1 MNSPCLRAAISMIL
15 LIALQKG
22 AFSMEKI
29 QIYDMDLGK
38 IVLVEKIERPDG
50 EWKKL
55 LTREQY
61 EVTTKNGTERPFSC
75 SLNKNKETGTYKCVR
90 CGTGLFM
97 SDAKFDSGT
106 GWPSYFK
113 PVSDLNISYKK
124 DVSLGM
130 KRTEVL
136 CARCGSHLGHVF
148 NDGPAPTG
156 KRYCING
163 VALAFFKTGEKTYEE
178 ATFGGGCF
186 WHVEDE
192 FKRIKGVID
201 TEVGFSGGTIPNPSY
216 EQVCRK
222 NTGHAEVVHI
232 KFDPKAVSYER
243 LLDVFWNIH
252 DPTQLNRQG
261 PDIGD
266 QYRSVIFYYSKQQE
280 QEAIRSKE
288 KLERSAKYKDR
299 IVTQILPA
307 SKFFRAEEYHQKYIE
322 KTRSR

>member
-1 MNSPCLRAAISMIL
+1 
-15 LIALQKG
+15 
-22 AFSMEKI
+22 MEKI
-29 QIYDMDLGK
+29 RIYDVDLGK
-38 IVLVEKIERPDG
+38 VVLVDKIERSDN

-55 LTREQY
+55 LTPEQY
-61 EVTTKNGTERPFSC
+61 EVTAKKGTERPFSC
-75 SLNKNKETGTYKCVR
+75 SLNKDKGAGVYRCVR
-90 CGTGLFM
+90 CGTGLFL
-97 SDAKFDSGT
+97 SDAKFESGT

-130 KRTEVL
+130 ERTEVL

-148 NDGPAPTG
+148 NDGPTPTG

-163 VALAFFKTGEKTYEE
+163 VALAFFKPGKKTYEE

-201 TEVGFSGGTIPNPSY
+201 TEVGFSGGTVPDPSY

-222 NTGHAEVVHI
+222 DTGHAEVVHI
-232 KFDPKAVSYER
+232 KFNPKILPYER
-243 LLDVFWNIH
+243 LLDVFWKIH

-280 QEAIRSKE
+280 QEANRSKE
-288 KLERSAKYKDR
+288 KLERSGKYKDR

-322 KTRSR
+322 KTRGR

>member
-1 MNSPCLRAAISMIL
+1 
-15 LIALQKG
+15 
-22 AFSMEKI
+22 MEKI
-29 QIYDMDLGK
+29 QIYDVDLGK
-38 IVLVEKIERPDG
+38 VVLVDKIERSDG

-61 EVTTKNGTERPFSC
+61 EVTTKKGTESPFSC
-75 SLNKNKETGTYKCVR
+75 SLNKNKEAGIYKCVR
-90 CGTGLFM
+90 CGTGLFL
-97 SDAKFDSGT
+97 SDAKFESGT

-113 PVSDLNISYKK
+113 PVSNLNISYKK

-130 KRTEVL
+130 ERTEVL
-136 CARCGSHLGHVF
+136 CTRCGSHLGHVF

-163 VALAFFKTGEKTYEE
+163 VALAFFKPGEKTYEE

-201 TEVGFSGGTIPNPSY
+201 TEVGFSGGTVPDPSY

-232 KFDPKAVSYER
+232 KFDPKTVSYER
-243 LLDVFWNIH
+243 LLDVFWKIH

-280 QEAIRSKE
+280 QEANRSKE
-288 KLERSAKYKDR
+288 NIERSGKYRER

-322 KTRSR
+322 KTRGR